1 MKHKILL
8 QVSLIIT
15 ALVLSIMFYLKYFA
29 QNKMVKNSEDYDNL
43 KKEQT
48 KSSTGNTVKEIS
60 YESNDNNGNNYI
72 IKSDFGNFEDDEK
85 ERVYMTVVTARI
97 NLKNGKT
104 IFLKSENAIY
114 NTLNSD
120 TNFFNEVELRYLNH
134 KVNSNNLDIS
144 FKNNKL
150 EAYNDLIYR
159 NLDVSLLADK
169 AEIDLITQ
177 NSKIYM
183 FDNSQ
188 VKIIKE
194 K

>member
-1 MKHKILL
+1 
-8 QVSLIIT
+8 
-15 ALVLSIMFYLKYFA
+15 
-29 QNKMVKNSEDYDNL
+29 
-43 KKEQT
+43 
-48 KSSTGNTVKEIS
+48 
-60 YESNDNNGNNYI
+60 
-72 IKSDFGNFEDDEK
+72 
-85 ERVYMTVVTARI
+85 MTFVTAQI

-120 TNFFNEVELRYLNH
+120 TNFFNEVELRYLSH

-144 FKNNKL
+144 FQNNKL
-150 EAYNDLIYR
+150 EAYNDLVYK
-159 NLDVSLLADK
+159 NLNVSLLADK

-188 VKIIKE
+188 VKIIKD